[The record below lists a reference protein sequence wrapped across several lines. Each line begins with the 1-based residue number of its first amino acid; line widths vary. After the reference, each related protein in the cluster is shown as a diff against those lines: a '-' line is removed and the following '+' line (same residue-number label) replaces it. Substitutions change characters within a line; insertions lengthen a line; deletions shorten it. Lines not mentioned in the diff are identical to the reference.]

1 MQVELCILTVLSQI
15 DLIALQ
21 KKATKLADNIDL

>member
-15 DLIALQ
+15 DLITLQ
-21 KKATKLADNIDL
+21 KTAVRLADNVDL